1 MGRETATL
9 ERVDARRDRGARRV
23 GARRLVESRAMRRGP
38 RVRATPLGD
47 DDDADAVAFAPKV
60 DARAT
65 VTSLVI
71 GGAFFI
77 VNRRVAGAVAAR
89 RAREALEEERR
100 KISLE
105 RLSGSASSDDL
116 DAVDAALESAYERE
130 ASAREMLGGAV
141 RVRMPQPLGK
151 PLKEVAEEEKRVDE
165 ASGRRVAANAE
176 EDEEAATTPPW
187 WMTSVSAIVL
197 VLLTW
202 SAVGLGSVD
211 RVANAPDLTPEELER
226 FRAGG

>member
-1 MGRETATL
+1 M
-9 ERVDARRDRGARRV
+9 RVALDASSRGVSSSRARRDDDGAFERRP
-23 GARRLVESRAMRRGP
+23 ARRGP
-38 RVRATPLGD
+38 RVRATTPLRD
-47 DDDADAVAFAPKV
+47 DDADADAVAFAPKV

-77 VNRRVAGAVAAR
+77 VNRRVAGAVKAR

-130 ASAREMLGGAV
+130 ASAREMFGGAV

-151 PLKEVAEEEKRVDE
+151 PLKEVAEEEERVDR
-165 ASGRRVAANAE
+165 ASGRRAAANAE
-176 EDEEAATTPPW
+176 EDEEAATNPPW

>member
-1 MGRETATL
+1 MRVATVGL
-9 ERVDARRDRGARRV
+9 DAS
-23 GARRLVESRAMRRGP
+23 SRAVSSSRARCDNGAFERRARRGP
-38 RVRATPLGD
+38 RVRATPLRDVDGD
-47 DDDADAVAFAPKV
+47 DDAVSFAPKV

-71 GGAFFI
+71 GAAFFI
-77 VNRRVAGAVAAR
+77 VNRRVAGAVEAR

-130 ASAREMLGGAV
+130 ASAREMFGGAV

-165 ASGRRVAANAE
+165 ASGRRAAANA